1 MPLEGAAEDDDG
13 ADDELEDCVVGEG
26 AGVDE
31 LAALEPQAASP
42 RAAKARRPAAKR
54 RTDVGMMRVTVAP

>member
-1 MPLEGAAEDDDG
+1 MPFEGAVEADGG
-13 ADDELEDCVVGEG
+13 ADDELEDCVVGEA

-42 RAAKARRPAAKR
+42 RAAKARRPAARR
-54 RTDVGMMRVTVAP
+54 RTELDMVRVTVAP